1 MTIEKTRDFYKTYD
15 DLCDCAYCRNYI
27 REVKKSY
34 PDLVA
39 YLDKIGIDIEKP
51 FETIPGEPESGLIE
65 YFGVQY
71 IVIGDKEEFINAKL
85 GEVTVDLS
93 KSFPDPGLDCKY
105 YVIEVGP
112 IKLKWTIEG
121 EVWKKYIKNLKK
133 LLANM

>member
-27 REVKKSY
+27 REIKKSY

-51 FETIPGEPESGLIE
+51 FETIPGEPCNGLIE

-71 IVIGDKEEFINAKL
+71 IVMGDKKDFSKTNL
-85 GEVTVDLS
+85 GEVTIELA
-93 KSFPDPGLDCKY
+93 KSFPDPGIYCIY

-121 EVWKKYIKNLKK
+121 K
-133 LLANM
+133 L

>member
-1 MTIEKTRDFYKTYD
+1 MTIEKTRDFYKNYD

-27 REVKKSY
+27 REIKKSY

-39 YLDKIGIDIEKP
+39 FLDKIGVDVEKP
-51 FETIPGEPESGLIE
+51 FETMPGEPENNFIE

-71 IVIGDKEEFINAKL
+71 LVMGDKIDFSKTKL
-85 GEVTVDLS
+85 GEIAIDLA

-121 EVWKKYIKNLKK
+121 EL
-133 LLANM
+133 

>member
-1 MTIEKTRDFYKTYD
+1 MTIEKTRDFYKNYD

-27 REVKKSY
+27 REIKKSY

-39 YLDKIGIDIEKP
+39 FLDKIGVDVEKP
-51 FETIPGEPESGLIE
+51 FETMPGEPENNFIE

-71 IVIGDKEEFINAKL
+71 LVIGDKKDFSKSNL
-85 GEVTVDLS
+85 GEVTIDLA
-93 KSFPDPGLDCKY
+93 KSFPDLGLDCNY

-121 EVWKKYIKNLKK
+121 EL
-133 LLANM
+133 

>member
-1 MTIEKTRDFYKTYD
+1 MNIEKTRDFYKTYD

-27 REVKKSY
+27 REIKKSY

-39 YLDKIGIDIEKP
+39 FLDKIGVDVEKP
-51 FETIPGEPESGLIE
+51 FETMPGEPENNFIE

-71 IVIGDKEEFINAKL
+71 LVMGDKIDFSKTKL
-85 GEVTVDLS
+85 GEIAIDLA
-93 KSFPDPGLDCKY
+93 KSFPDPGLDCNY

-121 EVWKKYIKNLKK
+121 EL
-133 LLANM
+133 

>member
-1 MTIEKTRDFYKTYD
+1 MTIEKTRDFYKNYD

-27 REVKKSY
+27 REIKKSY
-34 PDLVA
+34 PDLVDF
-39 YLDKIGIDIEKP
+39 LDKIGVDVEKP
-51 FETIPGEPESGLIE
+51 FETMPGEPENNFIE

-71 IVIGDKEEFINAKL
+71 LVMGDKIDFSKTKL
-85 GEVTVDLS
+85 GEIAIDFA

-121 EVWKKYIKNLKK
+121 VL
-133 LLANM
+133 

>member
-1 MTIEKTRDFYKTYD
+1 MNIEKTRDFYKTYD

-27 REVKKSY
+27 REIKKAY

-39 YLDKIGIDIEKP
+39 FLDKIGVDVEKP
-51 FETIPGEPESGLIE
+51 FETMPGEPENNFIE

-71 IVIGDKEEFINAKL
+71 LVMGDKIDFSKTKL
-85 GEVTVDLS
+85 GEIAIDLA

-121 EVWKKYIKNLKK
+121 EL
-133 LLANM
+133 

>member
-27 REVKKSY
+27 REIKKSY

-39 YLDKIGIDIEKP
+39 YLDKIGVDVEKP
-51 FETIPGEPESGLIE
+51 FETVPGEPESGFIE
-65 YFGVQY
+65 YFCVEY
-71 IVIGDKEEFINAKL
+71 LVMGDKKDFSKTKL
-85 GEVTVDLS
+85 GGVS
-93 KSFPDPGLDCKY
+93 INFAKSFPDPGLDCKY

-121 EVWKKYIKNLKK
+121 EL
-133 LLANM
+133 

>member
-1 MTIEKTRDFYKTYD
+1 MTIEKTRDFYKNYD

-27 REVKKSY
+27 REIKKSY

-39 YLDKIGIDIEKP
+39 FLDKIGVDVEKP
-51 FETIPGEPESGLIE
+51 FETMPGELENNFIE

-71 IVIGDKEEFINAKL
+71 LVIGDKKDFSKSNL
-85 GEVTVDLS
+85 GEVTIDLA
-93 KSFPDPGLDCKY
+93 KSFPDPGLDCNY

-121 EVWKKYIKNLKK
+121 EL
-133 LLANM
+133 

>member
-1 MTIEKTRDFYKTYD
+1 MNIEKTRDYYKTYD

-27 REVKKSY
+27 REIKKSY

-39 YLDKIGIDIEKP
+39 FLDKIGVDVEKP
-51 FETIPGEPESGLIE
+51 FETMPGEPENNFIE

-71 IVIGDKEEFINAKL
+71 LVMGDKIDFSKTKL
-85 GEVTVDLS
+85 GEIAIDLA

-121 EVWKKYIKNLKK
+121 EL
-133 LLANM
+133 